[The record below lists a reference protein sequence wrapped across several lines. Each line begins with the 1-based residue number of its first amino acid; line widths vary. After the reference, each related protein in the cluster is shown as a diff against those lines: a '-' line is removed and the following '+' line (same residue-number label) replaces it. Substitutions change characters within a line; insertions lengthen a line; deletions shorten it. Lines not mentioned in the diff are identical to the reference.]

1 MSEPQDSSGQMSA
14 AQQAKNAAAIKA
26 LSERWAAGLSVFF
39 GAIFAAWF
47 KPYLQGKF
55 ELFQS
60 PSTLYL
66 IGNSELSY
74 YAILGIVL
82 MAVYKLLF
90 LLASKIFSS

>member
-1 MSEPQDSSGQMSA
+1 MSEPQDSSGQMSP

-60 PSTLYL
+60 PS
-66 IGNSELSY
+66 IWGEVSY